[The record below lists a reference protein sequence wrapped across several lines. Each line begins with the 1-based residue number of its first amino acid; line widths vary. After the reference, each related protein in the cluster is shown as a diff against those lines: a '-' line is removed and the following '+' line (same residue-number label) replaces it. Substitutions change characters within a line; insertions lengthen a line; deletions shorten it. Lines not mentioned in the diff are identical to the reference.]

1 MPDQSGP
8 PDSVGILVPSG
19 MLGAGF
25 RPGTITRGISLG
37 ADVIAV
43 DGGSTDSGPYYLGAG
58 VAKTTEGAVRRDL
71 RLLLAAASSAGIP
84 LVVGSCGTSGT
95 DSGVNW
101 VAGIVNEICAGDGLD
116 LAVAKIFSE
125 QQAGQLLAKLG
136 RGRIHALPPSEPLD
150 AATLTRC
157 VHIVGMMG
165 HEPIAAAIEQGAQVV
180 LAGRASDTALF
191 STVPL
196 MMGVGAGPTWHA
208 AKILECGTACVV
220 QRKRPDSIM
229 AWIRED
235 HFDVEPMDMDVHCTP
250 QSVASHT
257 LYENADPFL
266 ITEPDGT
273 IDSHGARYEGLNDR
287 AVRVH
292 GSRFHHAERG
302 TIKLEGAEFAGY
314 QAIIIGGVREPF
326 IIRQLDSWLEGMQ
339 GKFAA
344 RVQELFD
351 GRLGPDDYD
360 IHVRVY
366 GRDGVM
372 GKLEPLAHQVGH
384 EVCLLFTITSAE
396 ESSTDA
402 IAKTFAHFALH
413 YPIPE
418 WRGLISGIAFPMAP
432 SHVNR
437 GPVYRFNLNHVVVPD
452 DPLEMFQTE
461 FMEV

>member
-1 MPDQSGP
+1 MTEVRVLSASGQI
-8 PDSVGILVPSG
+8 GSG
-19 MLGAGF
+19 FLESSFA
-25 RPGTITRGISLG
+25 RGIALEPH
-37 ADVIAV
+37 AV
-43 DGGSTDSGPYYLGAG
+43 ACDGGSTDAGPAHLGSGEPHFSR
-58 VAKTTEGAVRRDL
+58 EGTKRDL
-71 RLLLAAASSAGIP
+71 RLMLRGRDKINVP
-84 LVVGSCGTSGT
+84 LIVGSCGFGGG
-95 DSGVNW
+95 DAGVDW
-101 VAGIVNEICAGDGLD
+101 MRDIALEIAREEGLAFR
-116 LAVAKIFSE
+116 LALVRSE
-125 QQAGQLLAKLG
+125 QDKGYLKRRLSE
-136 RGRIHALPPSEPLD
+136 GRILPLNPAPPISEAVID
-150 AATLTRC
+150 RSA
-157 VHIVGMMG
+157 HIVGMMG
-165 HEPIAAAIEQGAQVV
+165 HEPIANAIEEGAQVV
-180 LAGRASDTALF
+180 LAGRASDTSLF
-191 STVPL
+191 ATVPL
-196 MMGVGAGPTWHA
+196 MRGVGAGPAWHA

-273 IDSHGARYEGLNDR
+273 IDSHGARYEALNDR

-292 GSRFHHAERG
+292 GSQFHRAARG

-339 GKFAA
+339 EKFAA
-344 RVQELFD
+344 RVQEMFD
-351 GRLGPDDYD
+351 GRLGRDDYD

-384 EVCLLFTITSAE
+384 EVCLLFTITTAE
-396 ESSTDA
+396 EAATDA

-452 DPLEMFQTE
+452 DPLEMFRTE

>member
-1 MPDQSGP
+1 MTEVRVLSASGQI
-8 PDSVGILVPSG
+8 GSG
-19 MLGAGF
+19 FLESSLA
-25 RPGTITRGISLG
+25 RGIAL
-37 ADVIAV
+37 APHVIAC
-43 DGGSTDSGPYYLGAG
+43 DGGSTDAGPAHLGSGKPHFSR
-58 VAKTTEGAVRRDL
+58 EGTKRDL
-71 RLLLAAASSAGIP
+71 RLMLQGRDRIDVP
-84 LVVGSCGTSGT
+84 LIVGSCGFGGG
-95 DSGVNW
+95 DAGVDW
-101 VAGIVNEICAGDGLD
+101 MRDIALEIAREEGLKFK
-116 LAVAKIFSE
+116 LALVRSE
-125 QQAGQLLAKLG
+125 QDKSYLKRRL
-136 RGRIHALPPSEPLD
+136 REGRILPLNPAPPISEAVID
-150 AATLTRC
+150 RSA
-157 VHIVGMMG
+157 HIVGMMG
-165 HEPIAAAIEQGAQVV
+165 HEPLVAAIEQGAQVV
-180 LAGRASDTALF
+180 LAGRASDTSLF
-191 STVPL
+191 ATVPL
-196 MMGVGAGPTWHA
+196 MHGVGAGPAWHA

-229 AWIRED
+229 AWIRDD
-235 HFDVEPMDMDVHCTP
+235 HFDVEPMDLDVHCTP

-273 IDSHGARYEGLNDR
+273 LDSHGSRYEALNDR

-292 GSRFHHAERG
+292 GSQFHRAQRG
-302 TIKLEGAEFAGY
+302 TIKLEGAELAGY

-326 IIRQLDSWLEGMQ
+326 IIRQLDSWLAAMQ
-339 GKFAA
+339 EKFAA
-344 RVQELFD
+344 RVEEMFG
-351 GRLGPDDYD
+351 GRLGPDGYD

-384 EVCLLFTITSAE
+384 EVCLLFTITTAE
-396 ESSTDA
+396 ESTTDA

-452 DPLEMFQTE
+452 HPLEMFRTE
-461 FMEV
+461 LMEV

>member
-1 MPDQSGP
+1 VLSASGQI
-8 PDSVGILVPSG
+8 GSG
-19 MLGAGF
+19 FLESSFA
-25 RPGTITRGISLG
+25 RGISLEPH
-37 ADVIAV
+37 AIAC
-43 DGGSTDSGPYYLGAG
+43 DGGSTDAGPAHLGSGEPHFSR
-58 VAKTTEGAVRRDL
+58 EGTKRDL
-71 RLLLAAASSAGIP
+71 RLMLRGRDKINVP
-84 LVVGSCGTSGT
+84 LIVGSCGFGGG
-95 DSGVNW
+95 DAGVDW
-101 VAGIVNEICAGDGLD
+101 MRDIALEIAREEGLPFK
-116 LAVAKIFSE
+116 LALVRSE
-125 QQAGQLLAKLG
+125 QDKGYLKRRL
-136 RGRIHALPPSEPLD
+136 REGRILPLNPAPPISEAVID
-150 AATLTRC
+150 RSA
-157 VHIVGMMG
+157 HIVGMMG
-165 HEPIAAAIEQGAQVV
+165 HEPIARAIEHGAQVV
-180 LAGRASDTALF
+180 LAGRASDTSLF
-191 STVPL
+191 ATVPL
-196 MMGVGAGPTWHA
+196 IRGVGAGPAWHA

-273 IDSHGARYEGLNDR
+273 IDSHGARYEALNDR

-452 DPLEMFQTE
+452 DPLEMFRTE

>member
-1 MPDQSGP
+1 MTEVRVLSASGQI
-8 PDSVGILVPSG
+8 GSG
-19 MLGAGF
+19 FLESSLA
-25 RPGTITRGISLG
+25 RGISLEPH
-37 ADVIAV
+37 AIAC
-43 DGGSTDSGPYYLGAG
+43 DGGSTDAGPAHLGSGEPHFSR
-58 VAKTTEGAVRRDL
+58 EGTKRDL
-71 RLLLAAASSAGIP
+71 RLMLRGRDKINVP
-84 LVVGSCGTSGT
+84 LIVGSCGFGGG
-95 DSGVNW
+95 DAGVDW
-101 VAGIVNEICAGDGLD
+101 MRDIALEIAREEGLRFK
-116 LAVAKIFSE
+116 LALVRSE
-125 QQAGQLLAKLG
+125 QDKGYLKRRL
-136 RGRIHALPPSEPLD
+136 REGRILPLNPAPPISEAVID
-150 AATLTRC
+150 RSA
-157 VHIVGMMG
+157 HIVGMMG
-165 HEPIAAAIEQGAQVV
+165 HQPIATALEQGAQVV
-180 LAGRASDTALF
+180 LAGRASDTSLF
-191 STVPL
+191 ATVPL
-196 MMGVGAGPTWHA
+196 MRGVGAGPAWHA

-229 AWIRED
+229 AWIRDD

-273 IDSHGARYEGLNDR
+273 IDSHGARYEALNDR

-326 IIRQLDSWLEGMQ
+326 IIRQLDSWLAGMQ
-339 GKFAA
+339 EKFAA
-344 RVQELFD
+344 RVQELFG
-351 GRLGPDDYD
+351 GRLGRDDYD

-384 EVCLLFTITSAE
+384 EVCLLFTITTAE
-396 ESSTDA
+396 EAATDA

-452 DPLEMFQTE
+452 DPLEMFRTE